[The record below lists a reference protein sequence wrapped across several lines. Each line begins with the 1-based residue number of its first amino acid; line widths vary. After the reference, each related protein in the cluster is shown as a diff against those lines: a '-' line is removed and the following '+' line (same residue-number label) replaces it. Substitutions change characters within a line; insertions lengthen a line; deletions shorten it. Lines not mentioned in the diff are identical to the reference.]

1 MLRLQKII
9 SQAGL
14 ASRRTAESLIAD
26 GRVMVNGQTVTE
38 LGTKADPETDDIRV
52 DGRRVKAAERK
63 RYILLYKPTGYITTR
78 SDEKRRKT
86 IVDLLGG
93 IREYVYPAG
102 RLDYDTEGLLLLTND
117 GDLAAALTHPR
128 HGVDRTYEALVAGMQ
143 DEKAL
148 EKLREG
154 IPLDGKRTLPAE
166 AELLTRGRT
175 DRDGVIRL
183 TIREGRN
190 RQVRR
195 MCEAVGHPVQKLKRT
210 SFGPL
215 RDRYLKP
222 GTWRELTA
230 VEISLLRN
238 LAGREALTSVQ
249 KRTPRRTHRAAAG
262 PRGPQG
268 GAAGAEASPRQA
280 PGRERA
286 KPRPARKSRS

>member
-1 MLRLQKII
+1 MPMLRLQKII
-9 SQAGL
+9 AQAGL

-38 LGTKADPETDDIRV
+38 LGSKADPDTDDIRV
-52 DGRRVKAAERK
+52 DGRRVKSAERK
-63 RYILLYKPTGYITTR
+63 RYILLYKPVGYITTR
-78 SDEKRRKT
+78 SDEKRRRT
-86 IVDLLGG
+86 IIDLLGG

-128 HGVDRTYEALVAGMQ
+128 HGVDRTYEATVAGMP
-143 DEKAL
+143 DDRAL

-166 AELLTRGRT
+166 AELLTRGRA

-195 MCEAVGHPVQKLKRT
+195 MCEAIGHPVQKLKRT

-222 GTWRELTA
+222 GQWRELTA
-230 VEISLLRN
+230 AEISLLRN
-238 LAGREALTSVQ
+238 LAGREASTPAQ
-249 KRTPRRTHRAAAG
+249 KKTPRRTHRAAAG
-262 PRGPQG
+262 PRGPQNK
-268 GAAGAEASPRQA
+268 
-280 PGRERA
+280 REE
-286 KPRPARKSRS
+286 RSKRS

>member
-26 GRVMVNGQTVTE
+26 GRVMVNGKTVTG
-38 LGTKADPETDDIRV
+38 LGSKADPDTDDIRV
-52 DGRRVKAAERK
+52 DGRRVKSAERK
-63 RYILLYKPTGYITTR
+63 RYILLYKPVGYVTTR
-78 SDEKRRKT
+78 SDEKRRRT
-86 IVDLLGG
+86 IIDLLGG
-93 IREYVYPAG
+93 IREYIYPAG

-128 HGVDRTYEALVAGMQ
+128 HGVDRTYEATVAGMP
-143 DEKAL
+143 DERAL

-166 AELLTRGRT
+166 AELLTRGRA

-195 MCEAVGHPVQKLKRT
+195 MCEAIGHPVQKLKRT

-222 GTWRELTA
+222 GQWRELTA
-230 VEISLLRN
+230 AEISLLRN
-238 LAGREALTSVQ
+238 LAGREASTPAQ
-249 KRTPRRTHRAAAG
+249 KKTPRRTHRAAAG
-262 PRGPQG
+262 PRGPQKT
-268 GAAGAEASPRQA
+268 
-280 PGRERA
+280 REE
-286 KPRPARKSRS
+286 RPKRR